1 MNATQFY
8 GAPGATVADGLTAA
22 VAMAPTAALL
32 DAGDDVRGRERRGG
46 VWNDAGEGGGGRG
59 DGGKGE
65 GGRENLEASAVDL
78 LGQVVHGHVA
88 GCRH

>member
-32 DAGDDVRGRERRGG
+32 DAGDDVRGEGSVEWCRRGRRGG
-46 VWNDAGEGGGGRG
+46 ANR
-59 DGGKGE
+59 
-65 GGRENLEASAVDL
+65 LAVR
-78 LGQVVHGHVA
+78 A
-88 GCRH
+88 FF